1 MFDAQQFGHSIG
13 KFFKKIDRTL
23 SFLPEKQRKVV
34 VSAAALA
41 ASPVLASVVI
51 AKGESAVDYQDMKD
65 GFKDLVRFFCK
76 IQPDTKSEEGDWE
89 FGMDGD
95 GYYVDGV
102 KVYDLDY
109 TVHDDNN

>member
-1 MFDAQQFGHSIG
+1 MFDAQQFGHSVG

-41 ASPVLASVVI
+41 ASPVLAGVVI

-65 GFKDLVRFFCK
+65 GFKDLVRFLGK
-76 IQPDTKSEEGDWE
+76 INLDVGPAPGSDNYNGHR
-89 FGMDGD
+89 FGKD
-95 GYYVDGV
+95 GYGLYENGK
-102 KVYDLDY
+102 KV
-109 TVHDDNN
+109 